1 MIINSNRNDKLSGYH
16 PLHMKID
23 GQVTSK
29 SVDQWIALEPV
40 LLYQAIMG
48 ENKCCVLE
56 HTKVS
61 YTPSLQL
68 PVLKRLEQQV
78 RKIRPELVLE
88 KEIRKLMR
96 AEKKQKTEL
105 KTV

>member
-1 MIINSNRNDKLSGYH
+1 
-16 PLHMKID
+16 MKID

-29 SVDQWIALEPV
+29 PVDQWIALEPV

-88 KEIRKLMR
+88 KEIRKSMR
-96 AEKKQKTEL
+96 ISKNSRL
-105 KTV
+105 KPKA